1 MAKEPCSDPAPLPLE
16 RIYPG
21 WWLVIPASARPFV
34 LRVENPDGF
43 RHSHELA
50 HAHFLF
56 LHDLDSFPST
66 TTTPEPQ

>member
-1 MAKEPCSDPAPLPLE
+1 MQTKTLSELFPA
-16 RIYPG
+16 

-66 TTTPEPQ
+66 TTPLEPQ